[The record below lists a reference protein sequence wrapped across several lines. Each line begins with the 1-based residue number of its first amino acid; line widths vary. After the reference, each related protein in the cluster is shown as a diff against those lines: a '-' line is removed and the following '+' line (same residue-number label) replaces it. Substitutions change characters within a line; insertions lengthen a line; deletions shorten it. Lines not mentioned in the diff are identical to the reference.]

1 MERFTEWTRASRSER
16 LPALMGRLRR
26 KLAGYWQ
33 YYGVTGNGRSLRK
46 FWRLVVAGLYKWL
59 NRRSQKRGLT
69 WARLNA
75 IINRYQLPKP
85 CITESRQQFFS
96 FMRS

>member
-1 MERFTEWTRASRSER
+1 
-16 LPALMGRLRR
+16 
-26 KLAGYWQ
+26 
-33 YYGVTGNGRSLRK
+33 VTGNGRSLCK

-75 IINRYQLPKP
+75 ILKRYGVPEP
-85 CITESRQQFFS
+85 RITESRQMQFS
-96 FMRS
+96 FARSR